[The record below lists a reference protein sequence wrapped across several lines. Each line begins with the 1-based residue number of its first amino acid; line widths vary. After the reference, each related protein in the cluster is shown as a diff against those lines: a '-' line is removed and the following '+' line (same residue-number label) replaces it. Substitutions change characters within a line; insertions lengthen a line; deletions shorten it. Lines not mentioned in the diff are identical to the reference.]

1 VPVQVSR
8 AYGTCSICEL
18 QCRVWEVEEPGVL
31 LCRICLRLLVN
42 RLPYDAFV
50 RQDSATRLD

>member
-31 LCRICLRLLVN
+31 LCRICLRLLVD
-42 RLPYDAFV
+42 LSLE
-50 RQDSATRLD
+50 DSSRPS